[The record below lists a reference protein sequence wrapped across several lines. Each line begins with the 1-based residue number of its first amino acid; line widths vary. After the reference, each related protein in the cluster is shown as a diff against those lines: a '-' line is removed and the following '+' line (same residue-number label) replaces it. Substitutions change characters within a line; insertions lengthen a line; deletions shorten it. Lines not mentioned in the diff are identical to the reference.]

1 MKRPM
6 QFSQFRDQKQNGRM
20 QVFDAIRQAGRIARI
35 DIAKQIGASPAT
47 VTAFSS
53 ELLSQG
59 LIEEVV
65 PEDQPA
71 ETRRGRPRVALK
83 VRGEAHVIAG
93 AKVARRTI
101 STMIVD
107 FEGNEIASHVEPLDR
122 PSMDAATLSAT
133 IRRALESACA
143 EAGLSVDDLSGVG
156 IGLAG
161 LIDAERRFVHW
172 SPSLNSRGV
181 ELGTVLDES
190 FGCPVFLDNDAN
202 LVAKAEQLFGFGR
215 GLANFIV
222 ITLEHG
228 VGMGIVINHEI
239 YRGARGCGAEI
250 GHTKVQ
256 LDGAL
261 CQCGQRGCLE
271 AYVGDYALLRE
282 ANVMFHDGPK
292 ASLDDLWQAAQD
304 GDPVAQA
311 IFERARRMLALGM
324 ANAINFFDP
333 EMIIL
338 AGRRAAF
345 AQLEADKVIA
355 ETSNYAIQIEGPRP
369 AVQEHQWGDVMWAK
383 GAAAYAIEGVLA
395 IKIRE
400 LPANGD

>member
-53 ELLSQG
+53 DLLSQG

-65 PEDQPA
+65 PEAQPA
-71 ETRRGRPRVALK
+71 ETRRGRPRVALN

-202 LVAKAEQLFGFGR
+202 LVATAEQLFGFGR

-395 IKIRE
+395 IKLRE